1 MLFKSV
7 IACTIIIY
15 RYTTHGNHSMGYRK
29 KTARCNGDISKRV
42 ELIEERNRDT
52 PHNIDRVN
60 NNIQ

>member
-1 MLFKSV
+1 
-7 IACTIIIY
+7 
-15 RYTTHGNHSMGYRK
+15 MGYRK

-52 PHNIDRVN
+52 ADTPHNIDRVN